1 MSKSTMKAV
10 ICEKYGAPEVL
21 KLSRIDL
28 PTAGENE
35 IRIKIKATAVNSG
48 DIRVRGLAVEGFLKI
63 VMRFVLGFNKPR
75 NPILGIVYAGIVD
88 QVGKNVTQFQVND
101 EVFGLTGF
109 KFGAYAEYMTISAKS
124 MVAKKPKNAT
134 FEEAAALVFGAHTA
148 ISFLTKAKIESNP
161 NPNVLIYGA
170 TGAVGTSAVQI
181 AKHFNARVVAVCG
194 EHGVSLTE
202 KLGADRILVYTQDD
216 FTRLNE
222 KFDIIFDAVGKISK
236 KQCKSLLKE
245 NGIFKT
251 VGGLEVASEQIS
263 QLELVRTLFEH
274 GKYNP
279 TIDKTFAM
287 EQIVEAHRYVDS
299 GRKKGNV
306 VIQIQ

>member
-1 MSKSTMKAV
+1 MKAI
-10 ICEKYGAPEVL
+10 ICEKYGSPEVL
-21 KLSRIDL
+21 KLSRVDQ
-28 PTAGENE
+28 PTAGDNE
-35 IRIKIKATAVNSG
+35 IRIKMKATAVNSG

-75 NPILGIVYAGIVD
+75 NPILGNVYAGIVD

-124 MVAKKPKNAT
+124 MVAKKPKNAS

-148 ISFLTKAKIESNP
+148 INFLTKAKIESIP

-194 EHGVSLTE
+194 EQGVSLTE

-216 FTRLNE
+216 FTQLTE

-263 QLELVRTLFEH
+263 QLELVRTLFEQ

-279 TIDKTFAM
+279 TIDKTYLM

-306 VIQIQ
+306 VIQIH

>member
-1 MSKSTMKAV
+1 MKAIV
-10 ICEKYGAPEVL
+10 CEKYGAPEVL
-21 KLSRIDL
+21 KLTTVDQ
-28 PTAGENE
+28 PMAKDHE
-35 IRIKIKATAVNSG
+35 IRINIKATAVNSG
-48 DIRVRGLAVEGFLKI
+48 DVRVRGLAVEGFLKI

-75 NPILGIVYAGIVD
+75 KSILGNVYAGVVD
-88 QVGKNVTQFQVND
+88 QVGKNVTQFQLND

-109 KFGAYAEYMTISAKS
+109 KFGTNAEYITISAKS
-124 MVAKKPKNAT
+124 MLTKKPKNAS

-148 ISFLTKAKIESNP
+148 IHFLTKANIESIP
-161 NPNVLIYGA
+161 NPKVLIYGA
-170 TGAVGTSAVQI
+170 TGSVGTAAVQI
-181 AKHFNARVVAVCG
+181 AKHFNAHVVAVCG

-202 KLGADRILVYTQDD
+202 KMGADRIIVYTQED
-216 FTRLNE
+216 FTQISE

-236 KQCKSLLKE
+236 KQCKSLLNE

-263 QLELVRTLFEH
+263 QLELVRTLFEQ

-279 TIDKTFAM
+279 TIDKTFSM
-287 EQIVEAHRYVDS
+287 EEIVEAHRYVDS

-306 VIQIQ
+306 VIKIH